1 MRGPGTKETDYEKE
15 RETRGPET
23 KEMDHEAKRELAGR
37 AQVAGI
43 ELIRGNLVNVDGGLH
58 ARNENVVFN

>member
-1 MRGPGTKETDYEKE
+1 
-15 RETRGPET
+15 
-23 KEMDHEAKRELAGR
+23 MDHEAKRELAGR